1 MFIESYSY
9 RSFRPDLDLGNW
21 MSVQRIFFV
30 LMSSALLASCGGG
43 GGGSTNTPPPTV
55 ITPPA
60 PTEPTGL
67 WINSETEGEAE
78 GSGLADYTAK
88 LTQIGMT
95 RSATGG
101 PVFEAAPVADA
112 SSDGG
117 GFSTTYALEADV
129 DEYDIVKYNGSTL
142 AIAPSRSGC
151 CFVVEPRIASD
162 ALPPPPGGE
171 GETEIALYRTDPSSG
186 SASPAGVI
194 TLDEGQTAEGMYLS
208 ESRLQ
213 VLLSTAWWGAFGE
226 QLTTSDGWLDEQVSL
241 LNYDLTDVENPELTN
256 TVTVEG
262 ALVASRRAG
271 NEIFVISR
279 HAPSIEGLVSYPQ
292 TEEEV
297 ANNEALLAE
306 ATDTDI
312 LPEVRIDGE
321 VVEPLTLDSCYRADP
336 EHPLAEPAPNDSTLT
351 TFLALSA
358 VTGEILRAA
367 CTFEPVSGVYMG
379 STFIALTHVRW
390 DLEPRSTFVHLLA
403 RDSFDYLGSE
413 SVEGELYSGGNADF
427 RISESGGV
435 LRLVTTEW
443 TGDPEDAFTHRL
455 FTLSPA
461 DSAPELDVLGSLGD
475 DAEARIGKPNE
486 DLYGVRFM
494 GDRAYMVTFERID
507 PLYVIDLSDPS
518 QPSVIGELEVP
529 GFSDL
534 LHEVSDDLLLGLG
547 SSDRFFPKLEL
558 YNTSDVTS
566 PTSQGLVELGADM
579 DWSYSPAQ
587 YNRYAFTYLAGD
599 EFDRLTVPYA
609 AGGLS
614 DTEDGEYVQVDRIA
628 LFEIANKNTPE
639 EASVVPVGEVTLAP
653 YSVDGDTRVILDSE
667 ALYVISQPDLLGGF
681 WSNPEAVSSLN
692 P

>member
-1 MFIESYSY
+1 M
-9 RSFRPDLDLGNW
+9 
-21 MSVQRIFFV
+21 QIFKLLISLV
-30 LMSSALLASCGGG
+30 LLSLVNACGGG
-43 GGGSTNTPPPTV
+43 GGGSTSNPPPV
-55 ITPPA
+55 VVSPP
-60 PTEPTGL
+60 PPPPPPPEPTGL
-67 WINSETEGEAE
+67 WVNSETDGETD

-88 LTQIGMT
+88 LTRIGMT

-101 PVFEAAPVADA
+101 PVFEAEPVADT
-112 SSDGG
+112 SSDSG
-117 GFSTTYALEADV
+117 GFSTTYTLEADV

-162 ALPPPPGGE
+162 VLPPPGGE
-171 GETEIALYRTDPSSG
+171 GETEIALYQTDPSSG
-186 SASPAGVI
+186 SATPAGVI
-194 TLDEGQTAEGMYLS
+194 TLEEGQTAEGMYLS

-262 ALVASRRAG
+262 ALIASRRAG

-306 ATDTDI
+306 ATDADI
-312 LPEVRIDGE
+312 LPEVRIDAE
-321 VVEPLTLDSCYRADP
+321 VVEPLSLDSCYRADP
-336 EHPLAEPAPNDSTLT
+336 EHPLAEPAPSDSTLT

-358 VTGEILRAA
+358 ETGEILRAA

-390 DLEPRSTFVHLLA
+390 DLEPRSTLVHLLA

-427 RISESGGV
+427 RLSESGGV

-461 DSAPELDVLGSLGD
+461 DSAPELDVLGSLGND
-475 DAEARIGKPNE
+475 SEARIGKPNE

-507 PLYVIDLSDPS
+507 PLYVIDLSDPA
-518 QPSVIGELEVP
+518 QPSIFGELEVP

-547 SSDRFFPKLEL
+547 SSERFFPKLEL
-558 YNTSDVTS
+558 YNISDVTS
-566 PTSQGLVELGADM
+566 PTSQGLVELGEGM

-599 EFDRLTVPYA
+599 ETDRLTVPYA
-609 AGGLS
+609 ASGLRQPQ
-614 DTEDGEYVQVDRIA
+614 EGEQGGEYVQVDRIA

-639 EASVVPVGEVTLAP
+639 EAAVVSVGEVTLAP

-667 ALYVISQPDLLGGF
+667 ALYVISQADLLGGL
-681 WSNPEAVSSLN
+681 WSNPEAVSSLR

>member
-1 MFIESYSY
+1 
-9 RSFRPDLDLGNW
+9 

-30 LMSSALLASCGGG
+30 FMSSALLASCGGG

-60 PTEPTGL
+60 LTEPTGL
-67 WINSETEGEAE
+67 WINSETEGETE

-208 ESRLQ
+208 DSRLQ

-321 VVEPLTLDSCYRADP
+321 VVEPLTLDGCYRADP
-336 EHPLAEPAPNDSTLT
+336 EHPLAEPAPSDSTLT
-351 TFLALSA
+351 TLLALSA
-358 VTGEILRAA
+358 VTGEIVRAA

-390 DLEPRSTFVHLLA
+390 DLESRSTLVHLLT

-443 TGDPEDAFTHRL
+443 TGEPEDAFTHRL

-587 YNRYAFTYLAGD
+587 YNRYAFTYLAED
-599 EFDRLTVPYA
+599 ELDRLTVPYA

-614 DTEDGEYVQVDRIA
+614 DAEDGEYVQVDRIA

-639 EASVVPVGEVTLAP
+639 EAAVVPVGEVTLAP

-667 ALYVISQPDLLGGF
+667 ALYVISQTDLLGGF
-681 WSNPEAVSSLN
+681 WSNPEAVSSLR

>member
-1 MFIESYSY
+1 MLI
-9 RSFRPDLDLGNW
+9 
-21 MSVQRIFFV
+21 QRILLMI
-30 LMSSALLASCGGG
+30 LMSTLLASCGGG
-43 GGGSTNTPPPTV
+43 GSGSPSSPPPVVVTPPSPSD
-55 ITPPA
+55 
-60 PTEPTGL
+60 PTGL
-67 WINSETEGEAE
+67 WVNSETEGETE

-88 LTQIGMT
+88 LTRIGMT

-112 SSDGG
+112 ASDGG
-117 GFSTTYALEADV
+117 GFSTTYTLEADV

-171 GETEIALYRTDPSSG
+171 GETEIALYQTDPSSG
-186 SASPAGVI
+186 SATPAGVI
-194 TLDEGQTAEGMYLS
+194 TLEQGQTAEGMYLS
-208 ESRLQ
+208 DSRLQ

-271 NEIFVISR
+271 GEIFVISR

-306 ATDTDI
+306 ATDADI

-321 VVEPLTLDSCYRADP
+321 IVEPLSLDSCYRADP
-336 EHPLAEPAPNDSTLT
+336 EHPLAEPAPSDSTLT

-358 VTGEILRAA
+358 ETGEILRAA
-367 CTFEPVSGVYMG
+367 CTFEPISGVYMG

-390 DLEPRSTFVHLLA
+390 DLEPRSTLVHLLA

-455 FTLSPA
+455 FSLAPA
-461 DSAPELDVLGSLGD
+461 DSAPELDILGVLGD
-475 DAEARIGKPNE
+475 DPDARIGKPNE

-507 PLYVIDLSDPS
+507 PLYVIDLSDPA
-518 QPSVIGELEVP
+518 QPSIVGELEVP

-547 SSDRFFPKLEL
+547 SSERFFPKLEL
-558 YNTSDVTS
+558 YSISDVTS
-566 PTSQGLVELGADM
+566 PTSQGLVELGEGM

-599 EFDRLTVPYA
+599 ETDRLTVPYA
-609 AGGLS
+609 ASGLI
-614 DTEDGEYVQVDRIA
+614 EDEYIQTDRIA
-628 LFEIANKNTPE
+628 LFEIANKNIPE
-639 EASVVPVGEVTLAP
+639 EAAVVPVGEVTLEP

-667 ALYVISQPDLLGGF
+667 ALYVISQADLLGGF
-681 WSNPEAVSSLN
+681 WSNPEAVSPLR

>member
-1 MFIESYSY
+1 MLI
-9 RSFRPDLDLGNW
+9 
-21 MSVQRIFFV
+21 QRILLMI
-30 LMSSALLASCGGG
+30 LMSTLLASCGGG
-43 GGGSTNTPPPTV
+43 GSGSPSSPPPVVVTPPSPSD
-55 ITPPA
+55 
-60 PTEPTGL
+60 PTGL
-67 WINSETEGEAE
+67 WVNSETEGETE

-88 LTQIGMT
+88 LTRIGMT

-112 SSDGG
+112 ASDGG
-117 GFSTTYALEADV
+117 GFSTTYTLEADV

-151 CFVVEPRIASD
+151 CFVVEPRIVSD

-171 GETEIALYRTDPSSG
+171 GETEIALYQTDPSSG
-186 SASPAGVI
+186 SATPAGVI
-194 TLDEGQTAEGMYLS
+194 TLEQGQTAEGMYLS
-208 ESRLQ
+208 DSRLQ

-271 NEIFVISR
+271 GEIFVISR

-306 ATDTDI
+306 ATDADI

-321 VVEPLTLDSCYRADP
+321 IVEPLSLDSCYRADP
-336 EHPLAEPAPNDSTLT
+336 EHPLAEPAPSDSTLT

-358 VTGEILRAA
+358 DTGEILRAA

-390 DLEPRSTFVHLLA
+390 DLEPRNTLVHLLA

-427 RISESGGV
+427 RLSESGGV

-455 FTLSPA
+455 FTLAPA
-461 DSAPELDVLGSLGD
+461 DSAPELDVLGALGD
-475 DAEARIGKPNE
+475 DPDARIGKPNE

-518 QPSVIGELEVP
+518 QPSIVGELEVP

-558 YNTSDVTS
+558 YNISDVTS
-566 PTSQGLVELGADM
+566 PTSQGLVELGVGM

-599 EFDRLTVPYA
+599 ETDRLTVPYA
-609 AGGLS
+609 ASGLRES
-614 DTEDGEYVQVDRIA
+614 QEGEQGGEYVQVDRIA

-667 ALYVISQPDLLGGF
+667 ALYVISQTDLSGGL
-681 WSNPEAVSSLN
+681 WSNPEVVSPLRT
-692 P
+692 

>member
-1 MFIESYSY
+1 
-9 RSFRPDLDLGNW
+9 

-30 LMSSALLASCGGG
+30 FMVSALLASCGGG

-67 WINSETEGEAE
+67 WVNSETEGEAE

-117 GFSTTYALEADV
+117 GFSTTYSLEADV

-186 SASPAGVI
+186 SASLAGVI

-226 QLTTSDGWLDEQVSL
+226 QLTTSDGWLNEQVSL

-336 EHPLAEPAPNDSTLT
+336 EHPLAEPAPSDSTLT

-390 DLEPRSTFVHLLA
+390 DLEPRSTLVHLLA

-427 RISESGGV
+427 RISEYGGV

-443 TGDPEDAFTHRL
+443 TGDPEDRFTHRL

-494 GDRAYMVTFERID
+494 GDRVYMVTFERID

-653 YSVDGDTRVILDSE
+653 YSVHGDTRVILDSE
-667 ALYVISQPDLLGGF
+667 ALYVISQTDLLGGF
-681 WSNPEAVSSLN
+681 WSNPEAVSPLR

>member
-1 MFIESYSY
+1 
-9 RSFRPDLDLGNW
+9 
-21 MSVQRIFFV
+21 MSVQLIFFV
-30 LMSSALLASCGGG
+30 FMSSALLASCGGG

-208 ESRLQ
+208 DSRLQ

-336 EHPLAEPAPNDSTLT
+336 EHPLAEPAPSDSTLT

-390 DLEPRSTFVHLLA
+390 DLELRSTLVHLLA

-529 GFSDL
+529 GLSDL

-558 YNTSDVTS
+558 YNTSDVTLRHHK
-566 PTSQGLVELGADM
+566 G
-579 DWSYSPAQ
+579 
-587 YNRYAFTYLAGD
+587 
-599 EFDRLTVPYA
+599 
-609 AGGLS
+609 
-614 DTEDGEYVQVDRIA
+614 
-628 LFEIANKNTPE
+628 
-639 EASVVPVGEVTLAP
+639 
-653 YSVDGDTRVILDSE
+653 
-667 ALYVISQPDLLGGF
+667 
-681 WSNPEAVSSLN
+681 WSNSVGYGLELQSRAVQPLCLYL
-692 P
+692 PCRR